1 MMGSGS
7 DLWYNGA
14 NEKEGGAF
22 VFSKKAK
29 STALV
34 LLNNAVRKLCADSFS
49 KRLQA
54 LSAAPDALASP
65 AYASFYT
72 DLCKAV
78 LLEVRKTLAQRS
90 PAHARTFESLVA
102 HPETLYHESV
112 LAQTGI
118 YTFPL
123 MFGMLYFA
131 LTKRTPRLEDLDV
144 VQQYFTNFLSELIDA
159 A

>member
-1 MMGSGS
+1 M
-7 DLWYNGA
+7 
-14 NEKEGGAF
+14 
-22 VFSKKAK
+22 FSKKAK

-34 LLNNAVRKLCADSFS
+34 LLNNAVRKQCAEAFS
-49 KRLQA
+49 ERLRA
-54 LSAAPDALASP
+54 LSAAPDVMASP
-65 AYASFYT
+65 AYAAFYT

-78 LLEVRKTLAQRS
+78 LFEVRKALAQRS
-90 PAHARTFESLVA
+90 PSHARTFESLVA

-123 MFGMLYFA
+123 LFGMLYFA

-144 VQQYFTNFLSELIDA
+144 VQQYFTGFLSELIDA
-159 A
+159 AGSNV